1 MNKKII
7 QVRELSKNFVSFKKG
22 EGLKASIKD
31 FFQRE
36 KVLKEAV
43 KKVSF
48 DIEEGEFVGFLGP
61 NGAGKTTTL
70 KMLTGILTPTS
81 GEAEVLG
88 FTPWKRK
95 LAFKKQFSLVMGQKN
110 QLWWDLPPLD
120 SYELF
125 RHMYEIPYDEYKKSL
140 HFLTDLLDI
149 GASLETQTRKLSL
162 GERMKAELIGALL
175 HKPKV
180 LFLDEPT
187 IGLDVVSQKA
197 IREFLK
203 DYNRETKATII
214 LTSHYM
220 EDIKRLCP
228 RVLIIHEGIIL
239 YDGDTSMLNKK
250 FAQNKAIDVNFSRS
264 VNKKDVQKF
273 GEIEEWREL
282 GARLSVPRAEVTQIL
297 ARLIKEFPIDDVSVH
312 EKSMEDIVSDIFTKK
327 NVSI

>member
-264 VNKKDVQKF
+264 VN
-273 GEIEEWREL
+273 
-282 GARLSVPRAEVTQIL
+282 
-297 ARLIKEFPIDDVSVH
+297 
-312 EKSMEDIVSDIFTKK
+312 
-327 NVSI
+327 

>member
-228 RVLIIHEGIIL
+228 RVLIIHEGILL
-239 YDGDTSMLNKK
+239 YDGDTSLLNKK
-250 FAQNKAIDVNFSRS
+250 FAQNKAIDVNFSKA

>member
-36 KVLKEAV
+36 KILKEAV

-140 HFLTDLLDI
+140 SFLTDLLDI

-239 YDGDTSMLNKK
+239 YDGDTSLLNKK
-250 FAQNKAIDVNFSRS
+250 FAQNKAIDMNFSKT

-297 ARLIKEFPIDDVSVH
+297 ARLIKELPIDDVSVH